1 MGIVTSGLQLS
12 LNAKTG
18 YSGSGATWSD
28 QSGNGYNFTLQ
39 NAPTWDSRGWFTFNG
54 TNQYARLDSPA
65 TSLINWATT
74 DYTAAFWVNNTAF
87 TSSQN
92 GYFVGFGNSETNN
105 VQYWTIGTSSTGLV
119 GLYMY
124 NGGIDAYW
132 GSTYASLNTWNY
144 IVMTQASGTITMYMN
159 GSVVFTSTVA
169 GTPQYSSSY
178 PMNLGGTSNF
188 INGKVYAAQVYTA
201 ALSSADIAQ
210 NYAFGL
216 SELADTIPAYYYS
229 I

>member
-18 YSGSGATWSD
+18 YSGSGSAWND

-39 NAPTWDSRGWFTFNG
+39 NSPTWDSRGWFTFNG

-74 DYTAAFWVNNTAF
+74 DYTAGFWVNNTAF
-87 TSSQN
+87 TTSQN
-92 GYFVGFGNSETNN
+92 GSFVGFGNSETNTT
-105 VQYWTIGTSSTGLV
+105 QYWTIGTDSTGLV

-124 NGGIDAYW
+124 NGGPNGYW
-132 GSTYASLNTWNY
+132 GTTYASLSTWNY
-144 IVMTQASGTITMYMN
+144 IVMTQSSGTIKMYIN
-159 GSVVFTSTVA
+159 NSLVFTSTVA

-188 INGKVYAAQVYTA
+188 INGKVYAAQVYNV
-201 ALSSADIAQ
+201 ALTSTQINQ
-210 NYAFGL
+210 NYSFGL
-216 SELADTIPAYYYS
+216 SELTGAIPAFYYTM
-229 I
+229 